1 MLISVLP
8 IFVVSSLS
16 FRNRRIIKKYNA
28 PDISE
33 KLCDLHIKLSA
44 NAYEK
49 LSPHHG
55 LICLFCW
62 IFFLFVYR
70 NLSTVCVYFFFPFS
84 LYSTIFTLLVQ
95 WVINKLLLLLTI
107 ISVCLKS
114 KSLLQKEI
122 HGDFENRPETPPQ
135 WRQIKMKSTILE
147 SEWAKTIYREIT
159 VPHLEQQGKSLF
171 LHR

>member
-1 MLISVLP
+1 M
-8 IFVVSSLS
+8 
-16 FRNRRIIKKYNA
+16 
-28 PDISE
+28 
-33 KLCDLHIKLSA
+33 
-44 NAYEK
+44 
-49 LSPHHG
+49 
-55 LICLFCW
+55 
-62 IFFLFVYR
+62 
-70 NLSTVCVYFFFPFS
+70 
-84 LYSTIFTLLVQ
+84 Q
-95 WVINKLLLLLTI
+95 WVINKLLILLLLTI

-122 HGDFENRPETPPQ
+122 YGDFENRPETPPQ